1 MSPLVRRIFVSLGA
15 NAFGQGV
22 NVIIQVM
29 SLPLFLHRW
38 DATTYGVWLML
49 SAVPG
54 YLSMADVGMV
64 NTAGNRMTMAM
75 GQGDA
80 DQANQ
85 IFQSAQ
91 VFMIV
96 ACVGM
101 ALILEPL
108 ILLAPLPGLDSIS
121 KRVALAALVL
131 GVLLSLFS
139 GLADAILRAT
149 GRYALGTLFSNV
161 FRLSEWGGWIV
172 GLYVWG
178 TFSAV
183 ALCGLAV
190 RIVAV
195 VLMGLVASKDAGG
208 IHYGFRYAR
217 LAEVKAMAVP
227 AVTFMAFPLTNALSF
242 QGSTLLVGN
251 LLGPAVVTVFNT
263 YRTLARVAVQL
274 TGIFSFALWAEF
286 SRLFGQGGARAVKAL
301 YKRSTLIGGAL
312 AVGMSLV
319 LLLIG
324 PWLLNVWTHGVIRYD
339 VGLMLVLLTYA
350 AAGGVQH
357 VSRVLLMS
365 TNQHMGL
372 AQWSLFAALFM
383 LALGWLL
390 AHPWGVMGVSVAM
403 LVSEALM
410 VIVCFTLCQR
420 LLSDGR
426 SVERGSFA

>member
-1 MSPLVRRIFVSLGA
+1 MSPLVRRVIASLGA

-29 SLPLFLHRW
+29 SLPLFLHKW

-54 YLSMADVGMV
+54 YLLMADVGMV

-75 GQGDA
+75 GQGDSA
-80 DQANQ
+80 QANQ
-85 IFQSAQ
+85 IFQSAL

-96 ACVGM
+96 ACCGL
-101 ALILEPL
+101 ALLTVPL
-108 ILLAPLPGLDSIS
+108 ILMAPLPGLDLLS
-121 KRVALAALVL
+121 KRIALAALVL

-139 GLADAILRAT
+139 GLADAIFRAT

-172 GLYVWG
+172 GLYIWG
-178 TFSAV
+178 TFSGV
-183 ALCGLAV
+183 ALTGLAV
-190 RIVAV
+190 RVMAVIVLA
-195 VLMGLVASKDAGG
+195 LIARKDAGG
-208 IHYGFRYAR
+208 IRYGFADAR
-217 LAEVKAMAVP
+217 FAEVKSMAVP

-286 SRLFGQGGARAVKAL
+286 SRLYGQGGARAVKAL
-301 YKRSTLIGGAL
+301 YSRSTLIGSGL
-312 AVGMSLV
+312 AIGMSLV
-319 LLLIG
+319 LFLVG
-324 PWLLNVWTHGVIRYD
+324 PWLLQVWTHGVIRYD
-339 VGLMLVLLTYA
+339 SGLMLVLLTYA

-383 LALGWLL
+383 LALGWAM
-390 AHPWGVMGVSVAM
+390 AHPWGLMGVSISM
-403 LVSEALM
+403 LIAEALM
-410 VIVCFTLCQR
+410 VFICLMLSRR
-420 LLSDGR
+420 LLSDGPT
-426 SVERGSFA
+426 VTHGSLA

>member
-1 MSPLVRRIFVSLGA
+1 MSPLVKRVIASLGA

-22 NVIIQVM
+22 NVIIQVL
-29 SLPLFLHRW
+29 SLPLFLHKW
-38 DATTYGVWLML
+38 DATTYGIWLML

-54 YLSMADVGMV
+54 YLLMADVGMV

-75 GQGDA
+75 GQGDST
-80 DQANQ
+80 QANQ
-85 IFQSAQ
+85 IFQSAL

-96 ACVGM
+96 ACGGL
-101 ALILEPL
+101 ALLTVPTV
-108 ILLAPLPGLDSIS
+108 LLAPLPGLNSFDHRI
-121 KRVALAALVL
+121 ALAALIL

-139 GLADAILRAT
+139 GLADAIFRAT

-172 GLYVWG
+172 GLYIWG

-183 ALCGLAV
+183 ALTGLSI

-195 VLMGLVASKDAGG
+195 VVLAWIARRDAQG
-208 IHYGFRYAR
+208 IHYGFRFAR
-217 LAEVKAMAVP
+217 FSEVKAMAVP

-286 SRLFGQGGARAVKAL
+286 SRLFGQGGAQAVRAI
-301 YKRSTLIGGAL
+301 YRRSSLIGGGL

-319 LLLIG
+319 LFLVG
-324 PWLLNVWTHGVIRYD
+324 PWLLNIWTHGVIVYNA
-339 VGLMLVLLTYA
+339 GLMLVLLTYA

-357 VSRVLLMS
+357 VSRVLLMA

-372 AQWSLFAALFM
+372 AQWSLFAAIFM
-383 LALGWLL
+383 LGLGALL
-390 AHPWGVMGVSVAM
+390 AAPLGVMGVSIAM
-403 LVSEALM
+403 LISEFVM
-410 VIVCFTLCQR
+410 VGVCLLLCHR
-420 LLSDGR
+420 LLSGSHVAAGR
-426 SVERGSFA
+426 GVA